1 MASFGTR
8 LRLERE
14 QRGITLDQISR
25 STKIGTR
32 FLQAL
37 EQDRFEQLPGGIFN
51 KGFIRAYARF
61 LGLNEDQTV
70 ADYLAATS
78 PGEPAPALPETAV
91 PVQAESERAGGLPW
105 GTFAMLL
112 LVVALSFAIWGF
124 YTREQGAPVKHSVA
138 TNTNPSGSISTPASS
153 PSSYSQMPPNGEP
166 TTDSQKSSAEGQTAQ
181 PEMPADSTPHP
192 RPAAPGSPS
201 DSLGLAKPEPES
213 PSSKM
218 PVDSSPHPSPTA
230 QSSPTDS
237 LGLPKAE
244 SQSSLTKA
252 PVSAAS
258 LVTAS
263 FIVHIKAR
271 QDAWVSIR
279 ADGKKVAEETLT
291 GGAEESI
298 RAANQVIVRTGNSG
312 ALDFEF
318 NGQKVPTQGTYGEV
332 KTLEFG
338 PSGLEV
344 TVSNSPKSETP

>member
-1 MASFGTR
+1 VASFGTR

-14 QRGITLDQISR
+14 QRGVTLDQISR

-61 LGLNEDQTV
+61 LGLNEEQTL

-78 PGEPAPALPETAV
+78 PGEPATAAEPAV
-91 PVQAESERAGGLPW
+91 PAQGESMQASSLPW

-124 YTREQGAPVKHSVA
+124 YTRDREPSTPVRHPVAPSS
-138 TNTNPSGSISTPASS
+138 NSSGSTSPPA
-153 PSSYSQMPPNGEP
+153 PSSSSDSQMPAAEEQAG
-166 TTDSQKSSAEGQTAQ
+166 DSQKPAAEAQTAQ
-181 PEMPADSTPHP
+181 AEMSADSRAHPTATGPSAPADS
-192 RPAAPGSPS
+192 
-201 DSLGLAKPEPES
+201 LALARAEPES
-213 PSSKM
+213 SS
-218 PVDSSPHPSPTA
+218 
-230 QSSPTDS
+230 
-237 LGLPKAE
+237 
-244 SQSSLTKA
+244 TKA
-252 PVSAAS
+252 PVSTAS

-263 FIVHIKAR
+263 FMVHIKAR
-271 QDAWVSIR
+271 NNAWVSIT
-279 ADGKKVAEETLT
+279 ADGKRLTDETLT
-291 GGAEESI
+291 GGAEKSI
-298 RAANQVIVRTGNSG
+298 RAANQIIVKTGNSG

-318 NGQKVPTQGTYGEV
+318 NGQKLPTQGAYGEV

-344 TVSNSPKSETP
+344 TVSHSPKVETP

>member
-61 LGLNEDQTV
+61 LGLNEEQTL
-70 ADYLAATS
+70 ADYMAAIS
-78 PGEPAPALPETAV
+78 PGEPNPAASESAAPPAGSPKIAAA
-91 PVQAESERAGGLPW
+91 QAESERAASLPW

-124 YTREQGAPVKHSVA
+124 YTREREPSTPVKHPVA
-138 TNTNPSGSISTPASS
+138 PSTSSTGSTAPPAAVPSSDSQTPA
-153 PSSYSQMPPNGEP
+153 GEGQAAG
-166 TTDSQKSSAEGQTAQ
+166 SQKAPAEAQ
-181 PEMPADSTPHP
+181 SPLPEVPA
-192 RPAAPGSPS
+192 
-201 DSLGLAKPEPES
+201 E
-213 PSSKM
+213 
-218 PVDSSPHPSPTA
+218 SSPHPAPTGS
-230 QSSPTDS
+230 SSPADA
-237 LGLPKAE
+237 LGLTKAAPE
-244 SQSSLTKA
+244 SSSTKA

-271 QDAWVSIR
+271 QDAWISIT
-279 ADGKKVAEETLT
+279 ADGKKLTQETLV
-291 GGAEESI
+291 GGAEKSI
-298 RAANQVIVRTGNSG
+298 RAANQIIVRTGNAG
-312 ALDFEF
+312 ALDVEF
-318 NGQKVPTQGTYGEV
+318 NGQKLPTQGAYGEV

-344 TVSNSPKSETP
+344 TVSNSPKLETP

>member
-1 MASFGTR
+1 VASFGTR
-8 LRLERE
+8 LRQERE

-61 LGLNEDQTV
+61 LGLNEEQTL

-78 PGEPAPALPETAV
+78 PGEPTPAPSETAV
-91 PVQAESERAGGLPW
+91 PPAGSPKIAGAQAESERATNLPW

-124 YTREQGAPVKHSVA
+124 YTREREPSTPVKHPVA
-138 TNTNPSGSISTPASS
+138 PSTSSTGSTAPPAASS
-153 PSSYSQMPPNGEP
+153 SSDSQMPSDGPA
-166 TTDSQKSSAEGQTAQ
+166 TDSQKPPAEGQTAP
-181 PEMPADSTPHP
+181 PEESPDSNH
-192 RPAAPGSPS
+192 PAATGTGTPS
-201 DSLGLAKPEPES
+201 DSLGLTKAEPPES
-213 PSSKM
+213 S
-218 PVDSSPHPSPTA
+218 
-230 QSSPTDS
+230 
-237 LGLPKAE
+237 
-244 SQSSLTKA
+244 KA
-252 PVSAAS
+252 PVSTAS

-271 QDAWVSIR
+271 KDAWVSIT
-279 ADGKKVAEETLT
+279 ADGRKQSEETLI
-291 GGAEESI
+291 GGAEKSI
-298 RAANQVIVRTGNSG
+298 RAANQIIVRTGNAG
-312 ALDFEF
+312 ALDLEF
-318 NGQKVPTQGTYGEV
+318 NGQKLPTQGAYGEV

-344 TVSNSPKSETP
+344 TVSNSPMRETP

>member
-1 MASFGTR
+1 VASFGTR

-61 LGLNEDQTV
+61 LGLNEEQTL

-78 PGEPAPALPETAV
+78 PGEPAPVASETAV
-91 PVQAESERAGGLPW
+91 ATAASPKIVGAQAESERATTSLPW

-124 YTREQGAPVKHSVA
+124 YTREREPSTPVKHPVA
-138 TNTNPSGSISTPASS
+138 PTTNSTGSTAPPANSPASD
-153 PSSYSQMPPNGEP
+153 SQMPASEGQAGE
-166 TTDSQKSSAEGQTAQ
+166 SQKPPSEVQTAP
-181 PEMPADSTPHP
+181 PEVPA
-192 RPAAPGSPS
+192 
-201 DSLGLAKPEPES
+201 
-213 PSSKM
+213 
-218 PVDSSPHPSPTA
+218 DSSPHPAPTGSASPA
-230 QSSPTDS
+230 DS
-237 LGLPKAE
+237 LGLTKAE
-244 SQSSLTKA
+244 PESSSTKA

-263 FIVHIKAR
+263 FTVHLKAR
-271 QDAWVSIR
+271 KDAWVSIT
-279 ADGKKVAEETLT
+279 ADGRKLSEETLS
-291 GGAEESI
+291 GGAEKSI
-298 RAANQVIVRTGNSG
+298 RAANQIIVRTGNAG
-312 ALDFEF
+312 ALDLEF
-318 NGQKVPTQGTYGEV
+318 NGQKLPTQGTYGEV

-344 TVSNSPKSETP
+344 TVSNSPRTDTP